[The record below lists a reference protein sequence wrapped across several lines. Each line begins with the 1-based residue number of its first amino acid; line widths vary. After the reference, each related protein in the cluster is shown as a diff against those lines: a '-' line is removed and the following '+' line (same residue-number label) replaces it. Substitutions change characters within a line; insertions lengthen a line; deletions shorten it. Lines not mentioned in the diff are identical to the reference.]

1 MSFMSFDYAMRAADA
16 ALQFQQSQGSNI
28 KDTNARVREVGSGNA
43 KRKDDLVRQTI
54 EAEYDAKTADIK
66 KGKAEKLAKL
76 ALERKQTAMMTS
88 MLIGGASL
96 VGGMLDGIVDLAKG
110 DPNKVPDSEQMK
122 IDGDD
127 AVKNGYA
134 TSFKL
139 ANGVQNSES
148 GAMVAFSQSKGEF
161 SLVKM
166 NTTTG
171 KPDGFINMSA
181 TDMAGHI
188 LDSCKNNSSPEAG
201 RLRAMIDQGPPAM
214 FKKEHFFEQ
223 DGKFAMSEAL
233 KTDLFGGPNGAP
245 PGFFAAGSRVSA
257 PVEGNSRDLQV
268 DDGARRQ
275 GMAGDILDKL
285 KNNKS
290 PEADN
295 LRRMIDPGKPPS
307 FKSEFAN
314 KPELFTALR
323 NAGIP
328 EPGGMS
334 AQDILKK
341 LDNDHSEDADKVRG
355 MINPGIA
362 PAFRPEFSSSESAGG
377 NKVSA
382 ELDGALKKFP
392 EFASYSRQISNS
404 GKPVGDESGEN
415 MVGALLSNPAQISK
429 AYGPTAESVM
439 SMLGNDQIRGGLQ
452 MSKETVDKTH
462 TAFKDAGVIKSGW
475 DTAGN
480 IAQKTLFKPLGTALP
495 QFMELIKVA
504 KEYDEEYKQKMVEAQ
519 TARQQA
525 AAARE
530 KLHRLQSLLAAGANG

>member
-54 EAEYDAKTADIK
+54 EAEYEAKTADIK

-134 TSFKL
+134 TSFKF
-139 ANGVQNSES
+139 AKGVQNSES

-171 KPDGFINMSA
+171 KPDGFVNMSA

-214 FKKEHFFEQ
+214 FKKEHLFEQ
-223 DGKFAMSEAL
+223 NGKFQMSDAL

-257 PVEGNSRDLQV
+257 PIEGNSRDLQV

-285 KNNKS
+285 KNDKS
-290 PEADN
+290 PEASN

-307 FKSEFAN
+307 FKPEFAN
-314 KPELFTALR
+314 KPEMFSALNR
-323 NAGIP
+323 AGIMNP
-328 EPGGMS
+328 EGMS

-341 LDNDHSEDADKVRG
+341 LDDDHSEDADKVRG

-362 PAFRPEFSSSESAGG
+362 PAFRPEFCAPDGSGG
-377 NKVSA
+377 NKVSP
-382 ELDGALKKFP
+382 ELDTALKSKGFDN
-392 EFASYSRQISNS
+392 YSRQIANS
-404 GKPVGDESGEN
+404 GKPVGDEAGEN
-415 MVGALLSNPAQISK
+415 MIAGLLSNPAQISK

-462 TAFKDAGVIKSGW
+462 AAFKDAGVVKSGW